1 MENPFETCELAGV
14 LFRRVRVFPDSRGS
28 FKELSRVE
36 ALAAAGVTAPIV
48 QVNCSVSRPGVLR
61 GLHYQLKFPQAKL
74 VTVAY
79 GAVHDVVVDC
89 RPASPTFGRWA
100 AFDLTADGGEQ
111 LYVPRGF
118 AHGFAV
124 LGDAPAA
131 VVYQCDDYY
140 HPGDE
145 GGLLWNSPALA
156 IPWPVR
162 DPVLSEK
169 DRVLPPFAPDLPF
182 PSVP

>member
-1 MENPFETCELAGV
+1 MSDPAFEAGALAGV
-14 LFRRVRVFPDSRGS
+14 LFRRVRVFPDVRGS
-28 FKELSRVE
+28 FKELSRAD
-36 ALAAAGVTAPIV
+36 ALAAAGVSRPFV
-48 QVNCSVSRPGVLR
+48 QTNCSVSRPGVLR
-61 GLHYQLKFPQAKL
+61 GLHYQVRFPQAKL
-74 VTVAY
+74 VTVAH

-89 RPASPTFGRWA
+89 RPGSPTFGRWA

-124 LGDAPAA
+124 LGKSPAA

-145 GGLLWNSPALA
+145 AGFRWDSPALA

-162 DPVLSEK
+162 APILSEK
-169 DRVLPPFAPDLPF
+169 DLGLRPFAADLPF
-182 PSVP
+182 PAV